1 MTNEE
6 FYTNILGLSDQRLI
20 QELAEETNKVYFK
33 AGQIIF
39 SGGEICND
47 IFFLEEG
54 LIRGVILDIQGRDIT
69 DCLIFRCGETLLA
82 SFDKLEKDIPA
93 TYSVEVLEDSSFFRI
108 PMEKVIELKE
118 KYAEVIQ
125 LYNQMLIESLEEH
138 REIKLALYQFTA
150 VDRYLWF
157 LRKYPSLINR
167 IPYKQIASYLGM
179 TPVTLSRIRRNL
191 RDSQGECDIKPT

>member
-20 QELAEETNKVYFK
+20 QELAVETNKVYFK

-39 SGGEICND
+39 SVGEICND

-191 RDSQGECDIKPT
+191 RDSQGGCDIKST

>member
-39 SGGEICND
+39 SVGEICND